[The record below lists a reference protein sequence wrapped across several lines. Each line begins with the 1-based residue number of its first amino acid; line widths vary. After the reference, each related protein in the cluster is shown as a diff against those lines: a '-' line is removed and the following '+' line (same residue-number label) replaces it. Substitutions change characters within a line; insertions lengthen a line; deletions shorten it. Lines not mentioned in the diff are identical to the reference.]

1 MTRGSTRPPN
11 GPGSPAITV
20 QGCGVPAGDVGGRR
34 PQLAWADAN
43 VFVAL
48 LAGPEHSDHLSA
60 LDLFR
65 SVAEGRI
72 GLVVTPVVIAEVA
85 FVLWR
90 WMGHDRATIAAEL
103 SSLTAADG
111 LVVLERPIVE
121 RALEIHGRIGG
132 LDIVDAYLAARAEL
146 EGPPTVASFDRDF
159 DRIEGIR
166 RIAS

>member
-1 MTRGSTRPPN
+1 M
-11 GPGSPAITV
+11 PAAD
-20 QGCGVPAGDVGGRR
+20 AGASR

-43 VFVAL
+43 LFVAL
-48 LAGPEHSDHLSA
+48 LAGPEHSDHSAA

-72 GLVVTPVVIAEVA
+72 GLIVTPLVIAEVA
-85 FVLWR
+85 FVMWR
-90 WMGHDRATIAAEL
+90 RMGHDRATVAAEL
-103 SSLTAADG
+103 SSLAAADG
-111 LVVLERPIVE
+111 LVVLERSIIE
-121 RALEIHGRIGG
+121 RALEIHGRTGG

-146 EGPPTVASFDRDF
+146 EGPPVVASFDRDF

>member
-1 MTRGSTRPPN
+1 
-11 GPGSPAITV
+11 
-20 QGCGVPAGDVGGRR
+20 VPAADARATR

-48 LAGPEHSDHLSA
+48 LAGPGHSDHSAA

-72 GLVVTPVVIAEVA
+72 GLIVTPVVIAEVA
-85 FVLWR
+85 FVMWR
-90 WMGHDRATIAAEL
+90 RMGHDRATVAAEL
-103 SSLTAADG
+103 SSLAAADG
-111 LVVLERPIVE
+111 LVILERSIVE
-121 RALEIHGRIGG
+121 RALEIHGRTGG

-146 EGPPTVASFDRDF
+146 EGPPLVASFDRDF

>member
-1 MTRGSTRPPN
+1 
-11 GPGSPAITV
+11 
-20 QGCGVPAGDVGGRR
+20 VPAADGEAVR

-48 LAGPEHSDHLSA
+48 LAGPVHTDHSAA

-72 GLVVTPVVIAEVA
+72 GLIVTPLVIAEVA
-85 FVLWR
+85 FVMR
-90 WMGHDRATIAAEL
+90 RMGHDRATVAAEI
-103 SSLTAADG
+103 SSLAAADG
-111 LVVLERPIVE
+111 LVVLERPIIE
-121 RALEIHGRIGG
+121 HALEIHGSTGG

-146 EGPPTVASFDRDF
+146 DGPAVVASFDRDF